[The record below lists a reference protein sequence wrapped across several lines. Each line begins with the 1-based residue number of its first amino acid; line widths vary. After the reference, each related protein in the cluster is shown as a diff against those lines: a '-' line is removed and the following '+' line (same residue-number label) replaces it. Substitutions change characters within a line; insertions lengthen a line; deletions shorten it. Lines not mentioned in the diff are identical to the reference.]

1 MQLPQRVGSTCL
13 SVGFST
19 LKEAKWPVRT
29 QGPLSRPLWEDT
41 AVLDR
46 VPSL

>member
-1 MQLPQRVGSTCL
+1 MQLPQRAGSTCL

-19 LKEAKWPVRT
+19 LEAKWPVRT
-29 QGPLSRPLWEDT
+29 QGPLSSPLWEDT

-46 VPSL
+46 VHGL